1 MILEAGLA
9 STTHVFIKLVSI
21 CRWPLWPKEN
31 PKMSERKEEL
41 FSSCKFTGLS
51 KQKLT
56 SVSH

>member
-31 PKMSERKEEL
+31 VREEGRAIL
-41 FSSCKFTGLS
+41 LVQVYWSFKT
-51 KQKLT
+51 KIN
-56 SVSH
+56 